1 MHTPSVNQNEN
12 PLFNY
17 YNFSSSSEQNCNTI
31 LNIDEPHS
39 YDYKEE
45 NVYNSQSNNQTNDS
59 SGKNFYKDESDGSFR
74 SMPSSSQNENKI
86 HNVTINNNYINQIN
100 FPFQIQNCYLNEE
113 NDINFSNGCISQK
126 NKKQNVSINDY
137 SIEEIIL
144 NARELASE
152 QNGCRLL
159 QKQIELHPE
168 YGNELFDSLEND
180 LLTLSCGSFGNYLL
194 QKLICVISLERINRF
209 V

>member
-1 MHTPSVNQNEN
+1 
-12 PLFNY
+12 
-17 YNFSSSSEQNCNTI
+17 
-31 LNIDEPHS
+31 
-39 YDYKEE
+39 
-45 NVYNSQSNNQTNDS
+45 
-59 SGKNFYKDESDGSFR
+59 
-74 SMPSSSQNENKI
+74 MPNKPKLVHIFDII
-86 HNVTINNNYINQIN
+86 HEICGV
-100 FPFQIQNCYLNEE
+100 CLV
-113 NDINFSNGCISQK
+113 ISQK